1 MKSASLTGK
10 SGNTSSPDGVYE
22 IIMLIDDNPMDNF
35 INKRMIESC
44 GFAAEVICF
53 ESAIEALSHLEKKES
68 LPSLIFLD
76 INMPEMNGFEFLDA
90 FEKLNTTIHE
100 QCKVLMLS
108 TSENFKDLNRANKN
122 RFVSKFLNK
131 PLSVN
136 VLKAIKV

>member
-1 MKSASLTGK
+1 MKSASSTGK
-10 SGNTSSPDGVYE
+10 SDNTPAIEGAYE

-35 INKRMIESC
+35 INQRMIESC
-44 GFAAEVICF
+44 GFAAQVICF
-53 ESAIEALSHLEKKES
+53 ESAPEALLHLEKNEA
-68 LPSLIFLD
+68 LPSLILLD
-76 INMPEMNGFEFLDA
+76 INMPEMNGFEFLEA

-100 QCKVLMLS
+100 HCKVLMLS